1 MPSNFS
7 KILVSLLVILV
18 FSLFQVG
25 NAQTIRFE
33 GREFS
38 LSHVKASVVELN
50 GEEVLRIE
58 RDLNSLPFDPSRMGA
73 TVDEA
78 TFAKVNG
85 LDLSNAVIEVEVLS
99 RLLPTAPA
107 LARGFIGL
115 AFRIHPNQSAFESIY
130 LRPTN
135 GRADDQFR
143 RNHTVQY
150 FSYPDFKFDKLRATT
165 QGEYETYAD
174 IGLDEWIRM
183 KIVVKN
189 KSATLYLNEQ
199 QAPAFLVKNLL
210 GPTTSGSIGLWVDIG
225 TEGFFKNLKISSLS
239 N

>member
-7 KILVSLLVILV
+7 KIFVSLLVFFV
-18 FSLFQVG
+18 SSFFQVG
-25 NAQTIRFE
+25 KAQTIHFE

-38 LSHVKASVVELN
+38 LSHVKASVVPLN

-58 RDLNSLPFDPSRMGA
+58 RDLNSLPFDPNRMGS

-78 TFAKVNG
+78 TFVKVNG
-85 LDLSNAVIEVEVLS
+85 LDLDNTVIEVEVLS
-99 RLLPTAPA
+99 RLLPNAPT
-107 LARGFIGL
+107 LARGFIGI

-143 RNHTVQY
+143 RNHTLQY
-150 FSYPDFKFDKLRATT
+150 FSYPDYKFDKLRATT
-165 QGEYETYAD
+165 KGEYETYAD

-183 KIVVKN
+183 KIVVKDR
-189 KSATLYLNEQ
+189 SATLYLNDQ
-199 QAPAFLVKNLL
+199 LAPAFLVKELL
-210 GPTTSGSIGLWVDIG
+210 GSTTFGSIGLWVDIG
-225 TEGFFKNLKISSLS
+225 TEGFFKNLKISSLED
-239 N
+239 